1 MNDNGPSKMPLKE
14 WVCFFKEYI
23 LSDDVNDEVA
33 ESLIK
38 HLVDLGAMDRV
49 DDDDFGWHSYK
60 YENHSSDLL
69 NTIQENLILL
79 CESDSGFA
87 LPYFIG
93 FKNLSKKPL
102 ESISVIHRSCPH
114 TLANNSSLKTMM
126 GQPASD
132 LSNLQIVKKVGKQ
145 LQPFLQLEET
155 LVSRLIGEHVGK
167 QDAQKLFHYMFAK
180 IGVKAKPRTWEQL
193 SRKKHR

>member
-1 MNDNGPSKMPLKE
+1 MNDSEPSKMPLKE

-23 LSDDVNDEVA
+23 LSADVNDEVA

-49 DDDDFGWHSYK
+49 DDDFVWHSYK
-60 YENHSSDLL
+60 SENNSSDLL
-69 NTIQENLILL
+69 NTIQKNLILH

-93 FKNLSKKPL
+93 FENLSKKPL
-102 ESISVIHRSCPH
+102 ESITSIHRSNPR
-114 TLANNSSLKTMM
+114 TSVNNPSQNTMM
-126 GQPASD
+126 GPPASD

-155 LVSRLIGEHVGK
+155 LVTRLIGKHVCK